1 MTARQA
7 TPPSAPNGDIP
18 AHTRA
23 IKAFEKAGLR
33 IARHQR
39 GAEGAAVSSVAL
51 NANPSQEEETSTDH
65 AKDHAVFMVRPA
77 GGRSGPAL
85 RFDFSRFGDSD
96 HYAFTAMRGPGLR
109 VR

>member
-23 IKAFEKAGLR
+23 IKAFEKAGFR

-39 GAEGAAVSSVAL
+39 GADGAAVSSVAL

-65 AKDHAVFMVRPA
+65 AKDHAV
-77 GGRSGPAL
+77 L
-85 RFDFSRFGDSD
+85 RFDQQAEEAVRLYVSIFPDSEIR
-96 HYAFTAMRGPGLR
+96 TITRLR
-109 VR
+109 RCGARA